1 MSSILIIFYHH
12 IIIIYELIIF
22 FIDSTYQY
30 QYQLFYLNIYANIDN
45 ITMPSTVVK
54 ATKPI
59 EATAPKK
66 KLVKKDTAAKKDAE
80 VKKTSKTKKES
91 PKSEK
96 TKVPKV
102 KKEKASKESK
112 ADSTTAVESNGEEDT
127 PKKKKSINVKPTLGD
142 VCGLNLS
149 VAKIKNII
157 SNNCINKEAFEA
169 LQILKSK
176 RVFPDG
182 EGADDTE
189 DADGDEGEK
198 PTKKKAQKKPFTFTL
213 ADVPASTIAYLEKCY
228 RDVAVSTYTAHN
240 RVVIGGLNEADKKR
254 YAASKTEALAKFE
267 TDQRNSRLFRD
278 TEFDLIAFNKQFKS
292 DFYKKMKEEDKDW
305 KSYKDM
311 KLYDYCVTIL
321 NKTKTRFNSEAKIY
335 ITALVEF
342 IIRQLI
348 INGTREC
355 VNRDKK
361 IIKIEHAIIDN
372 DAEFTLFPFI
382 KSTYVYKTFVK
393 NASKQEG
400 SDADVDDT
408 SDDGEGAAA
417 VTVPYKHYI
426 GELCRN
432 VRMELSAEDR
442 DVTDVTESR
451 YNQTSVS
458 KKFKQFCSD
467 AIIELLEILGNAIK
481 VEVSTRNVKTVN
493 YSIIY
498 AVLYTSHIFHNISI
512 DDTISFI
519 QDKYNTYNDFLKKRE
534 KRTKADAKK
543 GNTSEPTV
551 EEAD

>member
-1 MSSILIIFYHH
+1 
-12 IIIIYELIIF
+12 
-22 FIDSTYQY
+22 
-30 QYQLFYLNIYANIDN
+30 
-45 ITMPSTVVK
+45 MPSTVTK
-54 ATKPI
+54 AAKPT
-59 EATAPKK
+59 EAIAPKK
-66 KLVKKDTAAKKDAE
+66 KLVKKDTATKKDAE
-80 VKKTSKTKKES
+80 VKKVSKTKKTS
-91 PKSEK
+91 PKAEK
-96 TKVPKV
+96 PKTAKV
-102 KKEKASKESK
+102 KKEKTSKEPK
-112 ADSTTAVESNGEEDT
+112 AESVGAVESNGEEDT

-176 RVFPDG
+176 RIFPDG
-182 EGADDTE
+182 DKGDDTE
-189 DADGDEGEK
+189 DGGDENGEQS
-198 PTKKKAQKKPFTFTL
+198 PKKKAPKKPFTFTL
-213 ADVPASTIAYLEKCY
+213 ADVPVETIEYLGKCY
-228 RDVAVSTYTAHN
+228 RDVAVSTYTAHS
-240 RVVIGGLNEADKKR
+240 RFVINNLYEADKAR
-254 YAASKTEALAKFE
+254 YNTLKNEALAKFE
-267 TDQRNSRLFRD
+267 IDQRNSRLFRD
-278 TEFDLIAFNKQFKS
+278 TEFDLIAFNKQFKP

-361 IIKIEHAIIDN
+361 IIKIEHAITDN
-372 DAEFTLFPFI
+372 DTDFTLFPFI
-382 KSTYVYKTFVK
+382 KSTSVYKTFIK
-393 NASKQEG
+393 NANKQE
-400 SDADVDDT
+400 SDADVDET
-408 SDDGEGAAA
+408 SDDGNESTTA

-432 VRMELSAEDR
+432 VRMELSAADNNTS
-442 DVTDVTESR
+442 DAVESR

-493 YSIIY
+493 YAIIY
-498 AVLYTSHIFHNISI
+498 SVLYTSHVFHNIPI

-534 KRTKADAKK
+534 KRTKADSPAKVA
-543 GNTSEPTV
+543 N
-551 EEAD
+551 